1 MFKASDSCSYHC
13 AVKQRLSAFFSTIT
27 LVLQRHCPIVRNV
40 RSLALYESPNLAVRK
55 KDYGLIIYNV
65 RKCASCEV
73 ESGLF
78 KRLFGVRRCSESSCR
93 HCLVHATEFEVRNNQ
108 HAECV
113 RTVL

>member
-27 LVLQRHCPIVRNV
+27 LVLQRHCPIARNV
-40 RSLALYESPNLAVRK
+40 RSLALYESPNSAVQK
-55 KDYGLIIYNV
+55 KDYGVRIYNV
-65 RKCASCEV
+65 RKCTLCEV

-78 KRLFGVRRCSESSCR
+78 KRLFGVRRCSEAAC
-93 HCLVHATEFEVRNNQ
+93 HCLVHSTEFEVRNNQ

-113 RTVL
+113 RTIL